1 MSEFVGFKEKW
12 VERGWTRKQMRDRI
26 EELGL
31 TVNSWCVLQP
41 YELNF
46 MQNPNANQEIEEDV
60 ESGERAI
67 GVEKAK
73 LWTPGE
79 TITVSCQKT
88 TLVDNFESTVK
99 KYVMQDVQ
107 PYVSVKFKFVPSDGK
122 ITVRVIPPNS
132 VGPGGSTAIGKEPGQ
147 HTISFAQG
155 FFKKSDTFDYTRFII
170 VHEFGHVLGLYHEFD
185 RKQCQKA
192 GITCTDEDPLS
203 VMNYPIGTKSPFGSS
218 GVGGRKET
226 MDHFSPKDIAW
237 LKSVYR

>member
-1 MSEFVGFKEKW
+1 MSEFVGIEEGW
-12 VERGWTRKQMRDRI
+12 VERGWTRKQMRERI

-46 MQNPNANQEIEEDV
+46 MQNPDANQEIEEDV

-79 TITVSCQKT
+79 TITVTCEKT

-107 PYVSVKFKFVPSDGK
+107 PYVSVKFKFVPSGGK
-122 ITVRVIPPNS
+122 VTSRVIPN
-132 VGPGGSTAIGKEPGQ
+132 GTGGGSTAIGKGSGT
-147 HTISFAQG
+147 HTISFPPF
-155 FFKKSDTFDYTRFII
+155 FFKKSDKFDYTRFII
-170 VHEFGHVLGLYHEFD
+170 VHEFGHVLGLYHEFARD
-185 RKQCQKA
+185 QCKQA
-192 GITCTDEDPLS
+192 GVTCTDEDPLS
-203 VMNYPIGTKSPFGSS
+203 VMNFPIGTTSPFGSGI
-218 GVGGRKET
+218 GVRKET
-226 MDHFSPKDIAW
+226 MDHFSPKDIKW
-237 LKSVYR
+237 LKSVYG